1 MRDPEVIKLL
11 NEQQVTPMAMGPE
24 EFEAL
29 IKKDLE
35 RWANVI
41 KTAGIKENERCRDE
55 NRHDPADECP
65 DGFPGLAT
73 GGSAAAR
80 LRGGARQL
88 QPAGRH
94 DVGQHLGRGD

>member
-41 KTAGIKENERCRDE
+41 KTAGIKAE
-55 NRHDPADECP
+55 
-65 DGFPGLAT
+65 
-73 GGSAAAR
+73 
-80 LRGGARQL
+80 
-88 QPAGRH
+88 
-94 DVGQHLGRGD
+94 